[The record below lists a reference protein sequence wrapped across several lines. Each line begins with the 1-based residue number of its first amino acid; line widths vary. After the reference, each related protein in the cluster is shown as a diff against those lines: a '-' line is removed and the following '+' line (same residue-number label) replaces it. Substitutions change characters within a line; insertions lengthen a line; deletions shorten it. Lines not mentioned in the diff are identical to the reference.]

1 MIETFSATQSPFRE
15 VIDTTRFFPGSN
27 RREILESLKSSI
39 TDSVSLLTLTGEEGN
54 GKSMICRMLE
64 LELPEGFVLV
74 FFHEMLES
82 FEDVTRAIAQKM
94 EITLADGIATGDVQ
108 KLMSE
113 VGERLSNNNRKMLLI
128 FDQAERIYLA
138 TLERIRK
145 MLDMVNQNEIN
156 LQILFSGN
164 EELLDNLKQLSV
176 CSFQGAE
183 ERQFTLEPLNAS
195 STYAYLNFCMKS
207 QTEDEVFT
215 LEASE
220 KIFSLADGNIRKT
233 NLLADDSLKSLSP
246 DSSFMVLLE
255 NVSNSSVKQQI
266 QRSDF
271 SFWKEKYFVHKKWFI
286 PTGIALV
293 LLLLFLVF
301 RIGREPTIQVKKPP
315 SELKKITAEYQKIQK
330 KELEIEKRAD
340 AVTET
345 PPASRHEEPKTEAT
359 KTEATNT
366 EATKTEATKAEV
378 APPPVKVTHITVHKK
393 TKIKFV
399 PSGNKEVGSAAKT
412 IKPESAAPAKP
423 VVSEGEKAQ
432 KVDRIFNE
440 RTAAAARWLVG
451 RQNNQYTIQLMVLA
465 SDGAEDH
472 LKKILAEK
480 QYQDLADNLFILRKA
495 ASNSNILVFYGEYNT
510 MTEARKARNNLP
522 QFLLKHDPY
531 AISIRGAVEKAIGG

>member
-1 MIETFSATQSPFRE
+1 MDKEMIETFSAAQSPFRE
-15 VIDTTRFFPGSN
+15 VIDTARFFSGGN
-27 RREILESLKSSI
+27 RSEILNSLKSAVL
-39 TDSVSLLTLTGEEGN
+39 DSVSLITLTGDEGC

-64 LELPEGFVLV
+64 QELTEGYVLI

-82 FEDVTRAIAQKM
+82 FEDVTRIIAQKM
-94 EITLADGIATGDVQ
+94 EITLADGIASGDVQ

-113 VGERLSNNNRKMLLI
+113 VGERLLHNNQKMLLI

-145 MLDMVNQNEIN
+145 MLDMANQTEIN

-164 EELLDNLKQLSV
+164 EGLLDNLKQLSV
-176 CSFQGAE
+176 CNFQGAE
-183 ERQFTLEPLNAS
+183 ERQITLEPLNSS

-220 KIFSLADGNIRKT
+220 KIFSLAAGNIRKT
-233 NLLADDSLKSLSP
+233 NFYAGESLKTLSSN
-246 DSSFMVLLE
+246 SSFMVLLE
-255 NVSNSSVKQQI
+255 NVSNVEAKEQTQKW
-266 QRSDF
+266 DF
-271 SFWKEKYFVHKKWFI
+271 SFWQGQYSVHKKWLI

-293 LLLLFLVF
+293 AVLLFLVF
-301 RIGREPTIQVKKPP
+301 WTGRKPTVHEKK
-315 SELKKITAEYQKIQK
+315 STAELKQITAEYHRIQK
-330 KELEIEKRAD
+330 KELEIEKRAN
-340 AVTET
+340 AVKAT
-345 PPASRHEEPKTEAT
+345 PQVVKHEKPKRKTT
-359 KTEATNT
+359 KTQ
-366 EATKTEATKAEV
+366 KV
-378 APPPVKVTHITVHKK
+378 APPEVTHITIDKR
-393 TKIKFV
+393 TKIKSAV
-399 PSGNKEVGSAAKT
+399 PENKKIAPASKT
-412 IKPESAAPAKP
+412 IQPKHAAPAKLA
-423 VVSEGEKAQ
+423 VSEHGQ
-432 KVDRIFNE
+432 KQNVDRIFNE

-472 LKKILAEK
+472 LKRILAEK
-480 QYQDLADNLFILRKA
+480 EYQDLADNLFILRKA

-510 MTEARKARNNLP
+510 MAEARKARNNLP